1 MPSSRRVSARSFFAF
16 SALLLFGCKLL
27 LQGLELALE
36 VLDLALCGLC
46 AHICGMVV
54 VLDLCELLDL
64 GLECLVLLLGV
75 AELPLQVLGLDLGS
89 MRGLPLGGQLVGH
102 VAVGVVCHC
111 QLVLG
116 RDTRLLGLVG
126 TRLGLVHTVLQ
137 VRNTPLQRLALVL
150 RQLQLPPRILS
161 IRMRSLLLLPSRL
174 ELS

>member
-46 AHICGMVV
+46 AHVCGMVV

-64 GLECLVLLLGV
+64 GLESLVLLLGV

-89 MRGLPLGGQLVGH
+89 MRRLPLGRQLVRH

-126 TRLGLVHTVLQ
+126 TAQ
-137 VRNTPLQRLALVL
+137 TPKVEKAEDAKKQ
-150 RQLQLPPRILS
+150 PRGRAKKRKQYNRRFVVAQPAFGKKRGPNS
-161 IRMRSLLLLPSRL
+161 NQKD
-174 ELS
+174 